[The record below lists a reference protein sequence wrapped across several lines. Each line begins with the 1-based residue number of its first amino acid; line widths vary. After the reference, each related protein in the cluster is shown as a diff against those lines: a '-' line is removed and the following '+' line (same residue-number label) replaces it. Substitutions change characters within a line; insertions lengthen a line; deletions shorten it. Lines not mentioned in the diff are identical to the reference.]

1 MNDIYDTFITIEK
14 DHFTTFSHT
23 ITQNDLEN
31 FVSLSGDDNPLH
43 MNDEFAARTHF
54 RTRVVHGMI
63 PASFISTV
71 IGTKLPGKG
80 ALWQSLTIQFL
91 KPCRVGDT
99 INITATV
106 KHKSTTQRIIVL
118 DILIKNQRDEELIRG
133 EASVKM
139 LKVSPDEIKKEI
151 LMSTPRKG
159 TALITGSGTGIGAAI
174 AKKLAADGYDVIIN
188 YYSSENEARNVQHD
202 IEAIGRKAIIYRA
215 DIANQSDVENMIKLM
230 SQEFDDINV
239 LVNNASGLIIPKK
252 FADLQWEDIQDHINT
267 QVKGMFNLCQLVIP
281 LFLRQGGGNI
291 INITSIYADN
301 APPPKMY
308 AYTIAK
314 SAMVALS
321 RSLAQEFGSQNIRV
335 NCIAPGMTETKLIA
349 EISERA
355 KLLVEAQSPLK
366 RLAKPDDIAGVVS
379 FLASEN
385 ARYITGQTIRVCGG
399 QVMV

>member
-188 YYSSENEARNVQHD
+188 YY
-202 IEAIGRKAIIYRA
+202 
-215 DIANQSDVENMIKLM
+215 
-230 SQEFDDINV
+230 
-239 LVNNASGLIIPKK
+239 
-252 FADLQWEDIQDHINT
+252 
-267 QVKGMFNLCQLVIP
+267 
-281 LFLRQGGGNI
+281 
-291 INITSIYADN
+291 
-301 APPPKMY
+301 
-308 AYTIAK
+308 
-314 SAMVALS
+314 
-321 RSLAQEFGSQNIRV
+321 
-335 NCIAPGMTETKLIA
+335 
-349 EISERA
+349 
-355 KLLVEAQSPLK
+355 
-366 RLAKPDDIAGVVS
+366 
-379 FLASEN
+379 
-385 ARYITGQTIRVCGG
+385 
-399 QVMV
+399 